1 MNSMNFDRRAFL
13 AACAAA
19 ATLSS
24 RARAQGGE
32 VLRPEDFGARGNGAT
47 NDTRAFAALSAE
59 INRRGGGTILLGAG
73 RTYIVGAQFRGGGP
87 FGWNPAPVLELRNLV
102 RPVQIIGSG
111 ARLRCQ
117 PGLRY
122 GTFESGRGAPIHRRQ
137 PNYRQDEIATP
148 YRAMIRIED
157 CRAPVEIR
165 DLELDGNIER
175 LVLGGRYGD
184 TGWQIPA
191 TGMWLGNNH
200 AGETVTNLLIHH
212 HGQDGVTIDGD
223 DRRPARSRFSKLVS
237 RYNGRQ
243 GVSIVGGR
251 GYDFSDCDFSF
262 TGRSAV
268 YSAPGA
274 GVDIEAEGAKVN
286 RDLTF
291 NRYKFV
297 DNPGVGLL
305 ADSGDSEGAR
315 FTDCLFVGT
324 TSWSAWPLKPRFAFE
339 RCTFVGSVVHAFP
352 DRIPARATRFHECRF
367 TDDPAQSPSGKVYLG
382 GGPIV
387 NLAESDNVLFD
398 RCTFELKR
406 DGVLPWSWRATYK
419 DCTMSQ
425 VSPVQ
430 AMTKGKYLGR
440 TTIRAPIDYYGS
452 MVIGT
457 LILNGQLVPPGPKG
471 VPPW

>member
-1 MNSMNFDRRAFL
+1 MNFDRRAFL
-13 AACAAA
+13 AACTAAA
-19 ATLSS
+19 ALSS
-24 RARAQGGE
+24 RARAQAGDA
-32 VLRPEDFGARGNGAT
+32 LRPEDFGARGDGAT
-47 NDTRAFAALSAE
+47 NDSRAFAALSAE
-59 INRRGGGTILLGAG
+59 ANRRGGGTILLGPG
-73 RTYIVGAQFRGGGP
+73 RTYIVGEQLPGGGP
-87 FGWNPAPVLELRNLV
+87 FGLNPAPVLELRNLA
-102 RPVQIIGSG
+102 RPLRIIGSG

-122 GTFESGRGAPIHRRQ
+122 GTFDTASGAPVHRPM
-137 PNYRQDEIATP
+137 PNYRLDEIATP
-148 YRAMIRIED
+148 YRAMIRIDD
-157 CRAPVEIR
+157 CRAAIEIG

-191 TGMWLGNNH
+191 SGLWLGNNH
-200 AGETVTNLLIHH
+200 ASETVTNLLIHH

-223 DRRPARSRFSKLVS
+223 DRRPARSKLSKVVT

-251 GYDFSDCDFSF
+251 GYDFTDCEFSF
-262 TGRSAV
+262 TGRSAIH
-268 YSAPGA
+268 SAPGA
-274 GVDIEAEGAKVN
+274 GVDIEAEASKVN

-291 NRYKFV
+291 SRCRFI
-297 DNPGVGLL
+297 DNAGVGMV
-305 ADSGDSEGAR
+305 ADSGDSEGVQ

-324 TSWSAWPLKPRFAFE
+324 TSWSAWPLKPRFAFD
-339 RCTFVGSVVHAFP
+339 RCTFVGSVVHAYP
-352 DRIPARATRFHECRF
+352 DRNPARAARFHECRF
-367 TDDPAQSPSGKVYLG
+367 TDDPSQSPSGKVYLG

-406 DGVLPWSWRATYK
+406 EGVLPWSWRATYK
-419 DCTMSQ
+419 DCEMSQ
-425 VSPVQ
+425 VSTVP

-457 LILNGQLVPPGPKG
+457 LILNGKLVPPGAKG